1 MSAEPIVPVPDA
13 ALLALR
19 SPRFEMV
26 PMRGLEEALD
36 HLPPGATVPVTC
48 SPTRGLDA
56 TLPVVTEL
64 VRRGHRPVPHLAARM
79 VRDTAQLRGVVAEL
93 DRLGVRDVFVVAG
106 DAATPAGP
114 FEGAADLLRELH
126 RIGHPFLE
134 VGVTGYPESH
144 SFIPDEATVSA
155 MADKAPYATYL
166 VSQICYDA
174 DTVAGWVRAVRDR
187 GITLPVHLGIP
198 GVVDRT
204 RLLRISTRIGLADSV
219 RFLKRQTGVAVRAA
233 AGYTPDHLVTELRP
247 LFEDPALRVL
257 GWHLFT
263 FNEIARTEQWRQALL
278 AGEGE
283 G

>member
-19 SPRFEMV
+19 APRFEMV
-26 PMRGLEEALD
+26 PMRGLDEALD
-36 HLPPGATVPVTC
+36 QLPAGATVTVTC

-56 TLPVVTEL
+56 TLPVVAEL
-64 VRRGHRPVPHLAARM
+64 VGRGHRPVPHLAARM
-79 VRDTAQLRGVVAEL
+79 VRDTAHLGGIIGEL
-93 DRLGVRDVFVVAG
+93 DRLGVRDVFVIAG

-114 FEGAADLLRELH
+114 FEGAADLLQELH
-126 RIGHPFLE
+126 RIGHPFTE

-144 SFIPDEATVSA
+144 SFIPDDTTIAA
-155 MADKAPYATYL
+155 MAAKAPYATYL

-174 DTVAGWVRAVRDR
+174 ATIRTWVDAVRAR
-187 GITLPVHLGIP
+187 GITLPLHLGIP

-204 RLLRISTRIGLADSV
+204 RLLRISSRIGLADSM

-233 AGYTPDHLVTELRP
+233 AGYTPDHLVTDLRP

-263 FNEIARTEQWRQALL
+263 FNEIARTEQWRRALL